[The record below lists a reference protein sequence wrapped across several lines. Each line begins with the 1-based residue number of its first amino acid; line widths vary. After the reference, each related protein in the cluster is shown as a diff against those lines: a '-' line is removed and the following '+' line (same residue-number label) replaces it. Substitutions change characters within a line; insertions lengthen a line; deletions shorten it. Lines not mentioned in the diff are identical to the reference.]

1 MIKTEAFIKILNGW
15 RLDNMVTQSELN
27 RIQIKCEKMMKLAG
41 YLPIKQEQKKDLS
54 VISVDVTN
62 KHGNL

>member
-1 MIKTEAFIKILNGW
+1 
-15 RLDNMVTQSELN
+15 MVTQSELN
-27 RIQIKCEKMMKLAG
+27 RIQLKCEKMMKFAG

-62 KHGNL
+62 RYGNL